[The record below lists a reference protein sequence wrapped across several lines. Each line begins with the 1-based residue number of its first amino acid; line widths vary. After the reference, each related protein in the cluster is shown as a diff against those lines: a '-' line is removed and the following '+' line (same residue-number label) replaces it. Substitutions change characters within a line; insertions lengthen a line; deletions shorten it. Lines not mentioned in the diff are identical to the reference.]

1 MITEDHGSFRKTYL
15 FSRNLRCRM
24 GEITIWF
31 DVVAV
36 GATMRYDWGPRSL
49 SSFWHYFGGLNHSKP
64 IPRRLWIWSWNKCC
78 SWELSPRH
86 NCQWLLA
93 WKPTA
98 IGFPKHSLCPR
109 VTGKKKLPVAC
120 PSPLAKTLPRHV
132 CLAVACT
139 RCNLGRPPRQVHHVH
154 PTRTSTVRNLHSQ
167 TTNQDIPRLG
177 ALRLF
182 LIAIQNDP
190 SIDDLLWFT
199 YYK

>member
-109 VTGKKKLPVAC
+109 VTEKKTASGLPLSPCENVAAARL
-120 PSPLAKTLPRHV
+120 SGSSLH
-132 CLAVACT
+132 
-139 RCNLGRPPRQVHHVH
+139 QVQ
-154 PTRTSTVRNLHSQ
+154 PWAAQ
-167 TTNQDIPRLG
+167 TTNHPRHSKT
-177 ALRLF
+177 RCPQVISY
-182 LIAIQNDP
+182 IAIQNDP